1 MDYERF
7 EDLVTKAIESLPEEF
22 RERMENVDIIIMDKP
37 TPGQARSLRGRPG
50 EILLGLYEG
59 VPLTQRG
66 DHYDIVM
73 PDKISIF
80 QKNIERVC
88 RNDDEIVTEVRKVVV
103 HEIAHHFGISDA
115 RLDELG
121 WG

>member
-1 MDYERF
+1 MDRERF
-7 EDLVTKAIESLPEEF
+7 ETLVMKAVESLPEDLLES
-22 RERMENVDIIIMDKP
+22 MENVDIQVVDQP
-37 TPGQARSLRGRPG
+37 TPEQLKTMHERDD

-59 VPLTQRG
+59 IPLTQRG
-66 DHYDIVM
+66 AGYGLVM
-73 PDKISIF
+73 PDRISIF
-80 QKNIERVC
+80 QENIERVC
-88 RNDDEIVTEVRKVVV
+88 RTDQEVVDEVRKVVI

>member
-88 RNDDEIVTEVRKVVV
+88 RNDDEIVTEVRKVVI